1 MQRLLLSSQ
10 TRSFG
15 IKTASL
21 PMDAQSMND
30 LQQAHTAVWNEKDRT
45 TRDAQMQT
53 IYADD
58 IKMYDKDFILTGIPA
73 ISDFIDKLFAGDANF
88 DFTVTKPMES
98 TQNGARLYWAI
109 RTGPQPNV
117 LTGMDFFVVERGK
130 VAHLFVFMDA
140 Q

>member
-1 MQRLLLSSQ
+1 
-10 TRSFG
+10 
-15 IKTASL
+15 
-21 PMDAQSMND
+21 MDAQLLTN

-45 TRDAQMQT
+45 KRDALMQT

-58 IKMYDKDFILTGIPA
+58 IKMHDKGFILTGNA
-73 ISDFIDKLFAGDANF
+73 AVSDFIDKLFASDDA
-88 DFTVTKPMES
+88 FTFSVTKPVEN
-98 TQNGARLYWAI
+98 TQNGARLYWTI

-117 LTGMDFFVVERGK
+117 LTGMDFFVLENEK